1 MAITDNPPDALHG
14 QFENEERSSDPV
26 FERLA
31 QLASDIRLP
40 WAGSITSWLT
50 RNRISKIEQLID
62 TIRQELRRHS
72 DQLEKLCNGTQGEA
86 EEFLALVLDGINK
99 AENTRAKERIE
110 RIGAILAHSA
120 ITSPRPRPDDIEEM
134 MRIAVELS
142 DREVQFLN
150 ELVGIQGA
158 IVEAQGRIS
167 RFDAWQSWDSGPW
180 GSNPNSDLDSA
191 FSKLESFG
199 LVSRVP
205 PPSNFTITADIQNR
219 FALLRKGVDFVRF
232 AKQH

>member
-1 MAITDNPPDALHG
+1 MKNIRNMLGFDKTKAI
-14 QFENEERSSDPV
+14 
-26 FERLA
+26 
-31 QLASDIRLP
+31 
-40 WAGSITSWLT
+40 
-50 RNRISKIEQLID
+50 KM
-62 TIRQELRRHS
+62 
-72 DQLEKLCNGTQGEA
+72 
-86 EEFLALVLDGINK
+86 
-99 AENTRAKERIE
+99 
-110 RIGAILAHSA
+110 AHSA

-158 IVEAQGRIS
+158 
-167 RFDAWQSWDSGPW
+167 
-180 GSNPNSDLDSA
+180 
-191 FSKLESFG
+191 FG

-205 PPSNFTITADIQNR
+205 PPSNLTIAADIQNR